1 MSEDAV
7 LEDVQV
13 ESKENDLDAL
23 QTEIDEA
30 RLELEKTKKELEEK
44 KQELKAIPAGREIS
58 QDEKEL
64 IERQKAKKG
73 KKSELALK
81 IEKQKAYDN
90 VMVTGKFMNLRVPG
104 QSKKLPYHKYPDDPI
119 KWYNFNHGQ
128 VYTIPR
134 GFADQINGGTEQTP
148 CYYMPKFTQ
157 KAGDQ
162 VLSDQVGE
170 NSAIAAVDTSHKMYA
185 FVPVN
190 F

>member
-1 MSEDAV
+1 MSQIGL
-7 LEDVQV
+7 LEEKKV

-44 KQELKAIPAGREIS
+44 KQELKAVPEGREIS
-58 QDEKEL
+58 QDEKDLMEK
-64 IERQKAKKG
+64 QKARKG
-73 KKSELALK
+73 KKSELAMK

-104 QSKKLPYHKYPDDPI
+104 QSVKLPYHKYPEDPI
-119 KWYNFNHGQ
+119 KWHPFNHGQ

-134 GFADQINGGTEQTP
+134 GFADQINGGKPEDPHYYTP
-148 CYYMPKFTQ
+148 RFTQ
-157 KAGDQ
+157 KTGDQ

-170 NSAIAAVDTSHKMYA
+170 NSAIASIDASNKRYA

>member
-1 MSEDAV
+1 MTENTV

-44 KQELKAIPAGREIS
+44 KQELKAVPAREIS

-64 IERQKAKKG
+64 SERQVSNRSKKSELSLKIERQKD
-73 KKSELALK
+73 
-81 IEKQKAYDN
+81 YDN
-90 VMVTGKFMNLRVPG
+90 VKVTGKFMNIRNPG
-104 QSKKLPYHKYPDDPI
+104 QSKKLPYIKYNDDPV
-119 KWYNFNHGQ
+119 KWHNFNHNQ

-134 GFADQINGGTEQTP
+134 GFADQINGGKPEDPHYYTP
-148 CYYMPKFTQ
+148 RFTQ
-157 KAGDQ
+157 KQGNQ
-162 VLSDQVGE
+162 VLSETPGE
-170 NSAIAAVDTSHKMYA
+170 NSAIASVDSSQKMYA